1 MYSKTIRMATCVA
14 ALAVTSCGTFRTM
27 MPWRSQP
34 EHPEV
39 NLAFTLE
46 KNLIVMESISVDGR
60 RGRFLFGSAT
70 PQTVLDPKLR
80 PAAGAHAVQLS
91 SRDAVRF
98 TPVSAN
104 MHGVADG
111 IIGADIW
118 GNHAV
123 SIDYFAGLVTYQKDG
138 MHDEL
143 MTTWPFT
150 AEPAVQLSVD
160 GETIAAIVDTTSP
173 DTLTLPR
180 ESHNASRRKAR
191 ITLAGADFGEV
202 DVRYADVAAPRI
214 GNRLL
219 SHFLVSIDYGKRVV
233 GLWRDPRFG

>member
-1 MYSKTIRMATCVA
+1 MATCAAVLVA
-14 ALAVTSCGTFRTM
+14 ASCGAFRSM
-27 MPWRSQP
+27 RPWRTQP

-46 KNLIVMESISVDGR
+46 KNLVVMQSVSVDGR

-70 PQTVLDPKLR
+70 PQTVFDPKLR
-80 PAAGAHAVQLS
+80 AIAGPHALQLS
-91 SRDAVRF
+91 TREAVRF
-98 TPVSAN
+98 TPASAD
-104 MHGVADG
+104 MHGIADG
-111 IIGADIW
+111 IIGADVW

-138 MHDEL
+138 IRPEL
-143 MTTWPFT
+143 MTIYPFT

-160 GETIAAIVDTTSP
+160 GDTIDAIVDTTSP

-180 ESHNASRRKAR
+180 SLHATARRKAR

-202 DVRYADVAAPRI
+202 DVRYADVAEPRI

-219 SHFLVSIDYGKRVV
+219 SHFLVSIDYGRRIVA
-233 GLWRDPRFG
+233 LWRDPRFG

>member
-1 MYSKTIRMATCVA
+1 MATCVA
-14 ALAVTSCGTFRTM
+14 ALAAASCGAFRSM
-27 MPWRSQP
+27 APWRSQP

-46 KNLIVMESISVDGR
+46 KNLVVMQSVSVDGK
-60 RGRFLFGSAT
+60 RGRFLLGSAT

-80 PAAGAHAVQLS
+80 PGSGPHAVQLS
-91 SRDAVRF
+91 TRDSVRF
-98 TPVSAN
+98 TPVAAD
-104 MHGVADG
+104 MHGIADG
-111 IIGADIW
+111 ILGADVW

-138 MHDEL
+138 GHHDL
-143 MTTWPFT
+143 MAVYPF
-150 AEPAVQLSVD
+150 AGEPAVQVSVD
-160 GETIAAIVDTTSP
+160 GETIDAIVDTTSP

-180 ESHNASRRKAR
+180 ASKRPSRAKAR

-219 SHFLVSIDYGKRVV
+219 SHFLVSIDYGRRVI

>member
-1 MYSKTIRMATCVA
+1 MT
-14 ALAVTSCGTFRTM
+14 
-27 MPWRSQP
+27 PWRSQP

-46 KNLIVMESISVDGR
+46 KNLIVMQSVSVDGK

-70 PQTVLDPKLR
+70 PQTVLDPKLH
-80 PAAGAHAVQLS
+80 PGSGSHAVQLS
-91 SRDAVRF
+91 TRDSVRF
-98 TPVSAN
+98 TPVPAD
-104 MHGVADG
+104 MHGIADG

-138 MHDEL
+138 SHHDL
-143 MTTWPFT
+143 MTVYRYT
-150 AEPAVQLSVD
+150 AEPSIQLSVD
-160 GETIAAIVDTTSP
+160 GETIDAIVDTTSP

-180 ESHNASRRKAR
+180 SGSATRRKAR
-191 ITLAGADFGEV
+191 ITLAGADFGVV
-202 DVRYADVAAPRI
+202 DIRYADVDAPRI

-219 SHFLVSIDYGKRVV
+219 SHFLVSIDYGRRVI
-233 GLWRDPRFG
+233 GLWRDPRFS

>member
-1 MYSKTIRMATCVA
+1 MR
-14 ALAVTSCGTFRTM
+14 
-27 MPWRSQP
+27 PWRTQP

-46 KNLIVMESISVDGR
+46 KNLVVMQSVSVDGR

-70 PQTVLDPKLR
+70 PQTVFDPKLR
-80 PAAGAHAVQLS
+80 AIAGPHALQLS
-91 SRDAVRF
+91 TREAVRF
-98 TPVSAN
+98 TPASAD
-104 MHGVADG
+104 MHGIADG
-111 IIGADIW
+111 IIGADVW

-138 MHDEL
+138 IRPEL
-143 MTTWPFT
+143 MTIYPFT
-150 AEPAVQLSVD
+150 SEPVVQLSLD
-160 GETIAAIVDTTSP
+160 GETIDAIVDTTSP

-180 ESHNASRRKAR
+180 GLHATARRKAR
-191 ITLAGADFGEV
+191 ITLAGADFGDV

-219 SHFLVSIDYGKRVV
+219 SHFLVSIDYGRRIVA
-233 GLWRDPRFG
+233 LWRDPRFG